1 MIWKWEK
8 KKIALGLKDIIVERT
23 NGNLRNRE
31 FIKTEDGITTVQ
43 HTDWQIEPNQKS
55 KIQRQQGAKKDLLKN
70 TETNVF

>member
-31 FIKTEDGITTVQ
+31 FIKTEDGITTV
-43 HTDWQIEPNQKS
+43 
-55 KIQRQQGAKKDLLKN
+55 
-70 TETNVF
+70 